1 MKPIW
6 RGIGFL
12 LIVGLS
18 VSSFALSY
26 YGIKYIIEQRAD
38 YRFFEYSGQPIGVNY
53 RMLESAENQI
63 RGYLKPIPFGFGS
76 LAAPYVMP
84 AGFSLVIALLS
95 YAVITVIYASFRG
108 PTTDPLDVRSASPKR
123 KRKVRKCR

>member
-26 YGIKYIIEQRAD
+26 YLIKYIVEQRAI
-38 YRFFEYSGQPIGVNY
+38 YTFFEYSGQQVGVNY

-63 RGYLKPIPFGFGS
+63 KSYLRPVPLGLGS

-123 KRKVRKCR
+123 KRKIRKCR

>member
-1 MKPIW
+1 MNPIW

-12 LIVGLS
+12 IVVGLA

-26 YGIKYIIEQRAD
+26 YGIETIKEQKAD
-38 YRFFEYSGQPIGVNY
+38 YRFFEFSGTPVGVNY
-53 RMLESAENQI
+53 RMFETAENQI

-76 LAAPYVMP
+76 LAVPYVMP

>member
-1 MKPIW
+1 MNPIW

-12 LIVGLS
+12 IIVGLS

-26 YGIKYIIEQRAD
+26 YGIKYIVDQD
-38 YRFFEYSGQPIGVNY
+38 KSYPFFIFSGQQVGVNY
-53 RMLESAENQI
+53 RMLETAENQI
-63 RGYLKPIPFGFGS
+63 RSYLRPLPFGFGS
-76 LAAPYVMP
+76 LAAPFVMP

-95 YAVITVIYASFRG
+95 YAVITVIYASFR
-108 PTTDPLDVRSASPKR
+108 PPITDPLDVRSASPKR

>member
-1 MKPIW
+1 MNPMW

-12 LIVGLS
+12 LIVGLA
-18 VSSFALSY
+18 VLSFALSY
-26 YGIKYIIEQRAD
+26 YAIKTIKEQRLD
-38 YRFFEYSGQPIGVNY
+38 YRFFEYSGTPVGVNY

-63 RGYLKPIPFGFGS
+63 KSYLRPAPFGFGA

-123 KRKVRKCR
+123 KRKIRKCR

>member
-12 LIVGLS
+12 LIVGLT
-18 VSSFALSY
+18 VSSFALSSY
-26 YGIKYIIEQRAD
+26 LINTIIDQKLD
-38 YRFFEYSGQPIGVNY
+38 YRFFEYSGRQVGVNY
-53 RMLESAENQI
+53 RMLETAQNQI
-63 RGYLKPIPFGFGS
+63 KGYLKPVPFGAGS
-76 LAAPYVMP
+76 LAAPFVMP

>member
-1 MKPIW
+1 MNPIW
-6 RGIGFL
+6 RGIGCL
-12 LIVGLS
+12 IIVGLG

-26 YGIKYIIEQRAD
+26 FGIQAIKDQRAD
-38 YRFFEYSGQPIGVNY
+38 YRFFEFSGTPVGVNY
-53 RMLESAENQI
+53 RMFESAENQI
-63 RGYLKPIPFGFGS
+63 RGYLKPVPFGFGA

-95 YAVITVIYASFRG
+95 YAVITVIYASFRR
-108 PTTDPLDVRSASPKR
+108 PITDPLDVRSASPKR